1 MTSLVESIPLGVFPV
16 EQLVALRNILRTRA
30 YRRMTQALQAAKS
43 ILFDDRSRLVFF
55 SDLHRGDNSRADAFA
70 QNETLFIQALR
81 HYYRRGFTYVEVG
94 DGDELWQNRRLSD
107 VKRAHW
113 RTFDLL
119 HAFDAENRLQLI
131 FGNHDIQGF
140 QRRKMKKDGLTAH
153 EGLVLRHAETEHQI
167 FVVHG
172 HQVDFKS
179 DGLYQVSRFIIR
191 HVWRHIQNLG
201 ITDVASTIAESRNR
215 GTLRQRVS
223 EWIEA
228 HKQMVICGHTHTPM
242 FAAVGDLPY
251 FNAGSGVFD
260 GYITGLEIQNGEIAL
275 VKWLR
280 SEWGRAERWLLA
292 PPRKLSM
299 IGRRWKASPSS
310 FAYSG

>member
-1 MTSLVESIPLGVFPV
+1 MNGFPV
-16 EQLVALRNILRTRA
+16 EQIVALRNVMRHRA
-30 YRRMTQALQAAKS
+30 YRRMTQAFQAAKTV
-43 ILFDDRSRLVFF
+43 LFDDDSRLIFF

-70 QNETLFIQALR
+70 RNEDLFTGALR
-81 HYYRRGFTYVEVG
+81 HYLQRGFRYVEVG
-94 DGDELWQNRRLSD
+94 DGDELWQNSRLGD
-107 VKRAHW
+107 VKRAHR

-119 HAFDAENRLQLI
+119 HTFAAAGRLHMI

-140 QRRKMKKDGLTAH
+140 QRRRMKKDGLTAH
-153 EGLVLRHAETEHQI
+153 EGLVLKHARSGRRI

-179 DGLYQVSRFIIR
+179 DALYRISRLVIR

-201 ITDVASTIAESRNR
+201 FTDVASTMGESRNR
-215 GTLRQRVS
+215 ETLRHRVS

-228 HKQMVICGHTHTPM
+228 HKQMVICGHTHTPK
-242 FAAVGDLPY
+242 FARPHEPPY

-275 VKWLR
+275 VQWLR
-280 SEWGRAERWLLA
+280 SEWGRAERRLLA
-292 PPRKLSM
+292 PPRRL
-299 IGRRWKASPSS
+299 GRAMV
-310 FAYSG
+310 

>member
-1 MTSLVESIPLGVFPV
+1 MTSLVESIPFGGFPL
-16 EQLVALRNILRTRA
+16 EQLVALRNVLRTRA
-30 YRRMTQALQAAKS
+30 YRRMTQAFQAARS
-43 ILFDDRSRLVFF
+43 VLFDDCSRLVFF
-55 SDLHRGDNSRADAFA
+55 SDLHRGDNSRSDAFA
-70 QNETLFIQALR
+70 QNEDLFIQALQ
-81 HYYRRGFTYVEVG
+81 HYHGRGFTYVEVG
-94 DGDELWQNRRLSD
+94 DGDELWQNRRFSD
-107 VKRAHW
+107 VRRAHG

-119 HAFDAENRLQLI
+119 HAFAVQKRLHLI

-140 QRRKMKKDGLTAH
+140 QRRRMKKDGLTAH
-153 EGLVLRHAETEHQI
+153 EGLVLRHARTDQQV

-179 DGLYQVSRFIIR
+179 DGLYQVSRLVIR

-201 ITDVASTIAESRNR
+201 ITDVASTMGESRNR

-228 HKQMVICGHTHTPM
+228 QRQMVICGHTHTPM
-242 FAAVGDLPY
+242 FPAVDDVPY

-260 GYITGLEIQNGEIAL
+260 GYITGLEIQDGEIAL

-280 SEWGRAERWLLA
+280 SAWGRAERWLLA
-292 PPRKLSM
+292 PPRKLSTM
-299 IGRRWKASPSS
+299 G
-310 FAYSG
+310 YS

>member
-1 MTSLVESIPLGVFPV
+1 MTSLVEGVSLDVFPL

-30 YRRMTQALQAAKS
+30 YRRMTQAFQAAKR
-43 ILFDDRSRLVFF
+43 ILFDDNSRLVFF

-70 QNETLFIQALR
+70 QNEALFIQALQ

-107 VKRAHW
+107 IKRAHR
-113 RTFDLL
+113 RTFDAL
-119 HAFDAENRLQLI
+119 HAFAAEDRLHML

-140 QRRKMKKDGLTAH
+140 QRRKMDKDGLTAH
-153 EGLVLRHAETEHQI
+153 EGLLLRHAGTDRQI

-179 DGLYQVSRFIIR
+179 DGLYRVSRFIIR

-201 ITDVASTIAESRNR
+201 VVDVASTIGESRNR

-223 EWIEA
+223 EWIAA
-228 HKQMVICGHTHTPM
+228 HKQMVICGHTHTPK
-242 FAAVGDLPY
+242 FPAVDELPY

-260 GYITGLEIQNGEIAL
+260 GYITGLEIDNGEIAL

-292 PPRKLSM
+292 PPRKLSLV
-299 IGRRWKASPSS
+299 ALP
-310 FAYSG
+310 

>member
-1 MTSLVESIPLGVFPV
+1 MVSLSESMPWDAFPLD
-16 EQLVALRNILRTRA
+16 QLVALRNILRTRA
-30 YRRMTQALQAAKS
+30 YRRMTQAFRAARTV
-43 ILFDDRSRLVFF
+43 LFDDDSRLVFF
-55 SDLHRGDNSRADAFA
+55 SDLHRGDNTRSDAFA
-70 QNETLFIQALR
+70 ANEDLFVGALR
-81 HYYRRGFTYVEVG
+81 HYYRRGFTYIEVG

-107 VKRAHW
+107 VKRAH
-113 RTFDLL
+113 RPSFDML
-119 HAFDAENRLQLI
+119 HAFAGDERLHLI

-140 QRRKMKKDGLTAH
+140 QRRRMKKDGLTAH
-153 EGLVLRHAETEHQI
+153 EGLRLEHARTNRDI

-179 DGLYQVSRFIIR
+179 DALYRLSRLMIR
-191 HVWRHIQNLG
+191 HLWRHIRNLG
-201 ITDVASTIAESRNR
+201 LADVASSISESRNR
-215 GTLRQRVS
+215 ETLRQRVS

-228 HKQMVICGHTHTPM
+228 HEQMVICGHTHTPK
-242 FAAVGDLPY
+242 FAAPGALPY

-292 PPRKLSM
+292 PPRRLSLVT
-299 IGRRWKASPSS
+299 
-310 FAYSG
+310 

>member
-1 MTSLVESIPLGVFPV
+1 MSSLVESIPLDAFPL

-30 YRRMTQALQAAKS
+30 YRRMNQAFRAAKS
-43 ILFDDRSRLVFF
+43 VLFDDHSRLVFF

-70 QNETLFIQALR
+70 QNEDLFTDALR

-94 DGDELWQNRRLSD
+94 DGDELWQNRGLER
-107 VKRAHW
+107 VKQAH
-113 RTFDLL
+113 RETFDLL
-119 HAFDAENRLQLI
+119 HTFAADNRLHLI

-140 QRRKMKKDGLTAH
+140 QRRQMKKDGLVAH
-153 EGLVLRHAETEHQI
+153 EGLILRHARTEQQI
-167 FVVHG
+167 FAVHG

-179 DGLYQVSRFIIR
+179 DALYRVSRLIIR

-201 ITDVASTIAESRNR
+201 LTDVASTIAESPNR
-215 GTLRQRVS
+215 GRLRQRVS
-223 EWIEA
+223 EWIDE
-228 HKQMVICGHTHTPM
+228 HRQMVICGHTHTPK
-242 FAAVGDLPY
+242 FAGASQLPY

-280 SEWGRAERWLLA
+280 SEWGRAERWLMA
-292 PPRKLSM
+292 PPRRLSLV
-299 IGRRWKASPSS
+299 A
-310 FAYSG
+310 

>member
-1 MTSLVESIPLGVFPV
+1 MTSLVESIPLDVSPL

-43 ILFDDRSRLVFF
+43 ILFDDHSRLVFF
-55 SDLHRGDNSRADAFA
+55 SDLHRGDGSRADAFA
-70 QNETLFIQALR
+70 QNEELFIQALR
-81 HYYRRGFTYVEVG
+81 HYYRKGFTYVEVG
-94 DGDELWQNRRLSD
+94 DGDELWQNRRLGA
-107 VKRAHW
+107 VKRAHR
-113 RTFDLL
+113 RTFDML
-119 HAFDAENRLQLI
+119 HTFAAENRLHLI

-140 QRRKMKKDGLTAH
+140 QRRRMKKDGLTAD
-153 EGLVLRHAETEHQI
+153 EGLILHHARTDQEI

-179 DGLYQVSRFIIR
+179 DGIYRISRFVIR

-201 ITDVASTIAESRNR
+201 FTDVASTMEESRNR

-223 EWIEA
+223 EWIET
-228 HKQMVICGHTHTPM
+228 HKKMVICGHTHTPKTPQL
-242 FAAVGDLPY
+242 GDVPY

-280 SEWGRAERWLLA
+280 SEWGRAERWLMA
-292 PPRKLSM
+292 PPQKLSLVL
-299 IGRRWKASPSS
+299 
-310 FAYSG
+310 

>member
-1 MTSLVESIPLGVFPV
+1 LTTSFVENIPLDVFPL
-16 EQLVALRNILRTRA
+16 EQLVALRNLLRTRA
-30 YRRMTQALQAAKS
+30 YRRMSQAFQAAKS
-43 ILFDDRSRLVFF
+43 VLFDDRSRLVFF

-70 QNETLFIQALR
+70 QNEDLFIEALR

-94 DGDELWQNRRLSD
+94 DGDELWQNRQLSA
-107 VKRAHW
+107 VKRAHR

-119 HAFDAENRLQLI
+119 HAFAAQDRLHLI
-131 FGNHDIQGF
+131 FGNHDVQGF
-140 QRRKMKKDGLTAH
+140 QRRKMEKDGLTAH
-153 EGLVLRHAETEHQI
+153 EGLVLQHVRTDQQI

-179 DGLYQVSRFIIR
+179 DGLYRLSRFIIR
-191 HVWRHIQNLG
+191 HFWRHVQNLG
-201 ITDVASTIAESRNR
+201 FTDVASTIAESRNR

-228 HKQMVICGHTHTPM
+228 HRQTVICGHTHTPK
-242 FAAVGDLPY
+242 FAAAGDLPY

-280 SEWGRAERWLLA
+280 SEGGRAERWLLA
-292 PPRKLSM
+292 PPRRLSLV
-299 IGRRWKASPSS
+299 GWS
-310 FAYSG
+310 

>member
-1 MTSLVESIPLGVFPV
+1 MTSFLEGIPQDITPL
-16 EQLVALRNILRTRA
+16 EQLIALRNTLRTRA
-30 YRRMTQALQAAKS
+30 YRRMTQAFQTSKTV
-43 ILFDDRSRLVFF
+43 LFDDDSRLVFF

-70 QNETLFIQALR
+70 QNEGLFIQALR
-81 HYYRRGFTYVEVG
+81 HYHQRGFTYVEVG
-94 DGDELWQNRRLSD
+94 DGDELWQNRRLSA
-107 VKRAHW
+107 VKKAHR

-119 HAFDAENRLQLI
+119 HDFAAENRLHLL

-140 QRRKMKKDGLTAH
+140 RRRKMKKDGLVAH
-153 EGLVLRHAETEHQI
+153 EGLVLQHARTALKI

-179 DGLYQVSRFIIR
+179 DALYRVSRFIIR
-191 HVWRHIQNLG
+191 HIWRHIQNLG
-201 ITDVASTIAESRNR
+201 LTPVASTTTETRNR

-228 HKQMVICGHTHTPM
+228 QKQMVICGHTHTPK
-242 FAAVGDLPY
+242 FPGPGDVPY

-260 GYITGLEIQNGEIAL
+260 GYMTGLEIQNGEIAL

-292 PPRKLSM
+292 PPRKLSVAAQ
-299 IGRRWKASPSS
+299 G
-310 FAYSG
+310 